1 MELMEE
7 GNLMD
12 RIPIL
17 IQRDMEYYQQNQ
29 VVLQETICP
38 GVVGGKLDFPRYAS
52 FASVKLVLWFED
64 EYFAAYKKNS
74 GLLQIDCFN
83 EGNENDM
90 IESPL
95 ASTVIVKNSDPL
107 KFVSL
112 VTKSMDKLLEHLHRL
127 SQEALDHADLSVLTA
142 TIGAASLLKNALSV
156 YLQNVTVHVCPPK
169 GDEEGGSLK
178 ISHRQY
184 SELTE
189 ALAERLLDLH
199 CRLLNLYILQD
210 AESLHWDDTKSFFE
224 SERGSYTI
232 QMWWLYLQGTRD
244 DLWNSVPP
252 KMSQDVLSGIIN
264 DTLSV
269 LTARY
274 TQTIP
279 SQARS
284 QLLLVDI
291 CNILLCMAELMPSLC
306 QNGEALLG
314 THLTQCPKTIRDI
327 HTKCN
332 ELFIALL
339 FRGAPLGTLF
349 KVLKKN
355 SKVMFKQNETLHSP
369 WIKFAYPQ
377 LLSKGQPRDNSGLT
391 AICLDFLVLI
401 NAPQPDWSL
410 LIKCL
415 LMREATLSK
424 MILQLLLENLPAED
438 NFIEAL
444 QQPMNAQKLKK
455 KCTGFMCG
463 LECTNIALWAQT
475 HTTDPVQQTNYQVVL
490 ALCHV
495 LISVGKAKEVQHTLI
510 EYLEG
515 LPHKKW
521 ADCLDRRQVWSQ
533 KRPPWFEALVSMVN
547 PILDPIVHMLV
558 SAVSSRSCTM
568 YQAMSLSVSCFSEMW
583 DCLPEC
589 IYRVTHALMEILPT
603 EMRPLGDHVLIQTL
617 FAALYSKLL
626 IVIAEEADAEKVAH
640 CQQLAEAICSVD
652 EDNKHTDQLAN
663 LLKQANEAV
672 LLNNLLEQ
680 QFNET
685 MGISTA
691 STVQVSVA
699 VSRRFSNC
707 KLYFVPLIYSAG

>member
-17 IQRDMEYYQQNQ
+17 IQRDMEYYQKNQ

-38 GVVGGKLDFPRYAS
+38 GIVGGKLDFPRYAS

-64 EYFAAYKKNS
+64 EYFAAYKRNS
-74 GLLQIDCFN
+74 GLLHMDAFR
-83 EGNENDM
+83 EGNENEM
-90 IESPL
+90 IESPV
-95 ASTVIVKNSDPL
+95 AANVIVKNSDPL
-107 KFVSL
+107 KWVSL
-112 VTKSMDKLLEHLHRL
+112 ITKSMDKLLEHLHML

-142 TIGAASLLKNALSV
+142 TIGASSLLKNALAI
-156 YLQNVTVHVCPPK
+156 YLQNVTVNVCPPK

-199 CRLLNLYILQD
+199 CRLLTLYILQD
-210 AESLHWDDTKSFFE
+210 AESLNWDDKKSFFE

-252 KMSQDVLSGIIN
+252 KMSQDVLLGIIN
-264 DTLSV
+264 ETLAV
-269 LTARY
+269 LTVRY
-274 TQTIP
+274 MQTVP

-291 CNILLCMAELMPSLC
+291 CNILLCMGELMPSLC
-306 QNGEALLG
+306 ENGEALMG
-314 THLTQCPKTIRDI
+314 MNVTHFPKTIRDI
-327 HTKCN
+327 HIKCN
-332 ELFIALL
+332 ELFVCLL
-339 FRGAPLGTLF
+339 LRGAPLGTLF

-355 SKVMFKQNETLHSP
+355 SNIMFRSNDTLISP
-369 WIKFAYPQ
+369 WIKFAYPK
-377 LLSKGQPRDNSGLT
+377 LFPRDSKVQERNTSDLTTNT

-410 LIKCL
+410 LLKCL
-415 LMREATLSK
+415 LMRDAALSK
-424 MILQLLLENLPAED
+424 TIMHLLLANLPTED

-444 QQPMNAQKLKK
+444 HQPMNSEKLKK
-455 KCTGFMCG
+455 KCSGFMCG
-463 LECTNIALWAQT
+463 LECTNIALWAKT
-475 HTTDPVQQTNYQVVL
+475 HTTDPVQQTNYQVVMS
-490 ALCHV
+490 LCYV
-495 LISVGKAKEVQHTLI
+495 LITVGKPMDIKNTLI
-510 EYLEG
+510 DYLES
-515 LPHKKW
+515 LPNKKW

-533 KRPPWFEALVSMVN
+533 KRPPWFEALVNMIN
-547 PILDPIVHMLV
+547 ILDPIVHMLL
-558 SAVSSRSCTM
+558 SAVEHGSCTM
-568 YQAMSLSVSCFSEMW
+568 YQGMSLAVSCFSEMW
-583 DCLPEC
+583 DCLPDC
-589 IYRVTHALMEILPT
+589 IYRVTHALMEIMPT
-603 EMRPLGDHVLIQTL
+603 EIRPLGDNVLIQLL

-626 IVIAEEADAEKVAH
+626 KVIKMAEEDTVTEANLVKIAH
-640 CQQLAEAICSVD
+640 CQQLAEAICGVD

-663 LLKQANEAV
+663 LLKQANEAI
-672 LLNNLLEQ
+672 LMNNVLEQ

-685 MGISTA
+685 LGISMA
-691 STVQVSVA
+691 STVQVS
-699 VSRRFSNC
+699 
-707 KLYFVPLIYSAG
+707 I